1 MNSAILNAFPR
12 ETACYNLAMKNRFAL
27 LLAVIVLASAASAQG
42 PESIR
47 NLGTADF
54 GSVNSLP
61 QGGFKARQYVS
72 VSGFLTL
79 RGSAYV
85 YNGSTYVSISLSGS
99 GNFSGSGVQTGYVT
113 ITQHESFFL
122 PPGQSHVFQNVRVSA
137 NVPLYRNGRY
147 VGTVTLSGYVP
158 VSGFKS
164 GDWLHLSG
172 SGSLSGST
180 FIPDETP
187 KPKR

>member
-1 MNSAILNAFPR
+1 MKNLPAIL
-12 ETACYNLAMKNRFAL
+12 LS
-27 LLAVIVLASAASAQG
+27 VIVLASAASAQG

-47 NLGTADF
+47 NLGTAAFAASD
-54 GSVNSLP
+54 VLP
-61 QGGFKARQYVS
+61 QGGFKAQQYVS
-72 VSGFLTL
+72 VSGYLTL

-85 YNGSTYVSISLSGS
+85 YNGSTYVSISLTGN

-122 PPGQSHVFQNVRVSA
+122 PQGQNNVFQNVRVSA

-180 FIPDETP
+180 FIPDEDP

>member
-1 MNSAILNAFPR
+1 
-12 ETACYNLAMKNRFAL
+12 MKNLSAL
-27 LLAVIVLASAASAQG
+27 LLAVIVFAPAATAQG

-47 NLGTADF
+47 NLGTVDF
-54 GSVNSLP
+54 GASGVTP
-61 QGGFKARQYVS
+61 RGGFKAQQHVS
-72 VSGFLTL
+72 VSGYLTL

-85 YNGSTYVSISLSGS
+85 YNGSTYVSISLTGN

-122 PPGQSHVFQNVRVSA
+122 AQGQDHVFQSVRVSA
-137 NVPLYRNGRY
+137 SAPLYKNGRY
-147 VGTVTLSGYVP
+147 VGTVMLSGYVP

-172 SGSLSGST
+172 SGSLSGSA
-180 FIPDETP
+180 FIPDDTP
-187 KPKR
+187 KTAR

>member
-1 MNSAILNAFPR
+1 MGP
-12 ETACYNLAMKNRFAL
+12 ACYNLAMKILSAL
-27 LLAVIVLASAASAQG
+27 LLAAIVFAPAASAQG

-47 NLGTADF
+47 DLGTAGF
-54 GSVNSLP
+54 GVSTVLP
-61 QGGFKARQYVS
+61 QGGFKAQQYVS
-72 VSGFLTL
+72 VSGYLTL

-113 ITQHESFFL
+113 INQHESFFL
-122 PPGQSHVFQNVRVSA
+122 PQGQNHAFQNVRVSA

-147 VGTVTLSGYVP
+147 AGTVTLSGYVP
-158 VSGFKS
+158 ISGFKS

-180 FIPDETP
+180 FIPDEEP